1 MKRSFHGKKSLCVLL
16 VTALLAMAV
25 LGGCA
30 DGTGESSED
39 NSSKESTVES
49 TQTDSAES
57 GESTGADASGESTEP
72 EGSESGSAEDA
83 ASGQETG
90 DRYGGSIVVG
100 VQQDIDSLD
109 PHKATAAGTK
119 EIIFNIFE
127 GLVKPDEN
135 GNLINAVASDYT
147 ISEDGLVYTFTLRDN
162 VKFHNGNVVT
172 AEDVKYSLERV
183 SGLLDGTPLISTLS
197 TIKSVDILDEKTV
210 QVTVENANTELI
222 YSFVAAIIPAGSGE
236 DETADPIG
244 TGPFSFVSYKP
255 QQGIVLAKN
264 PDKRQEG
271 LPYLDQV
278 EFKIINSADTAL
290 LELQGGTIDFYAYLT
305 DSQAQALQ
313 GSHQVISSPTNMVQ
327 ALFLNN
333 AVEPLNDV
341 RVRQAISYALDKESI
356 NDFVGGGN
364 GTLLSSAMLPTLKE
378 YYVDLNDTYG
388 TTANV
393 EKAKE
398 LMAEAGYADG
408 FDMEIAIVSTY
419 EFHMQTGEVIVE
431 QLKEIGINATIKGME
446 NSSWLDEVYNGRQ
459 FDATIT
465 ALTCDMTPGYLMNRF
480 QTDSGKNFI
489 NFQSAEY
496 DEIYAKAQAALD
508 PDEKAGYYKELQK
521 ILCDEAGSVFIQA
534 PANQTAISSK
544 LEGYKFY
551 PVYVQDMSTVYIT
564 E

>member
-1 MKRSFHGKKSLCVLL
+1 MKRSFHGKKSFCGFL

-264 PDKRQEG
+264 PDYWKEG

-398 LMAEAGYADG
+398 LMADAGYADG

-521 ILCDEAGSVFIQA
+521 ILCDQAGSVFIQA

>member
-1 MKRSFHGKKSLCVLL
+1 MKASFHGKKSLCVLL

-25 LGGCA
+25 LSGCA
-30 DGTGESSED
+30 DGTGESSGD
-39 NSSKESTVES
+39 NSSKES
-49 TQTDSAES
+49 
-57 GESTGADASGESTEP
+57 
-72 EGSESGSAEDA
+72 A
-83 ASGQETG
+83 AVA
-90 DRYGGSIVVG
+90 GGSIVVG

-147 ISEDGLVYTFTLRDN
+147 ISEDGLTYTFTLRDN

-172 AEDVKYSLERV
+172 AEDVKYSLERA
-183 SGLLDGTPLISTLS
+183 SGLLEGTPLITTLG
-197 TIKSVDILDEKTV
+197 TIESVDILDEKTV
-210 QVTVENANTELI
+210 QVKVGSANTELI

-236 DETADPIG
+236 DASADPIG

-255 QQGIVLAKN
+255 QEGIVLAKN
-264 PDKRQEG
+264 PDYWQEG

-278 EFKIINSADTAL
+278 EFKITGSADTAL

-313 GSHQVISSPTNMVQ
+313 GSHQVVSSPTNMVQ

-341 RVRQAISYALDKESI
+341 RVRQAISYAIDKESI

-419 EFHMQTGEVIVE
+419 EFHMQTGEVIAE

-446 NSSWLDEVYNGRQ
+446 NNSWLDEVYNGRQ

-480 QTDSGKNFI
+480 QTDSKKNFI

-496 DEIYAKAQAALD
+496 DEVYAKAQAALD
-508 PDEKAGYYKELQK
+508 PAEKAGYYKELQK

-534 PANQTAISSK
+534 PANQTAISKK
-544 LEGYKFY
+544 LAGYKFY

>member
-1 MKRSFHGKKSLCVLL
+1 MKRSFHGKKSLCGFL

-264 PDKRQEG
+264 PDYWQEG

-480 QTDSGKNFI
+480 QTDSSKNFI

-521 ILCDEAGSVFIQA
+521 ILCDQAGSVFIQA

>member
-1 MKRSFHGKKSLCVLL
+1 MKRSFHGKKSLCGFL

-264 PDKRQEG
+264 PDYWQEG

-398 LMAEAGYADG
+398 LMADAGYADG

-521 ILCDEAGSVFIQA
+521 ILCDQAGSVFIQA

>member
-1 MKRSFHGKKSLCVLL
+1 MKRSFHGKKSLCGFL

-264 PDKRQEG
+264 PDYWQEG

-431 QLKEIGINATIKGME
+431 QLKKIGINATIKGME

-480 QTDSGKNFI
+480 QTDSSKNFI

>member
-1 MKRSFHGKKSLCVLL
+1 MKRSFHGKKGLCVLL
-16 VTALLAMAV
+16 VTALLGMAV

-264 PDKRQEG
+264 PDYWQEG

-278 EFKIINSADTAL
+278 EFKISGSADTAL

-480 QTDSGKNFI
+480 QTDSSKNFI

-521 ILCDEAGSVFIQA
+521 ILCDQAGSVFIQA

>member
-1 MKRSFHGKKSLCVLL
+1 MKRSFHGKKSLCGFL

-264 PDKRQEG
+264 PEYWQEG

-480 QTDSGKNFI
+480 QTDSSKNFI

-521 ILCDEAGSVFIQA
+521 ILCDQAGSVFIQA

>member
-1 MKRSFHGKKSLCVLL
+1 MKRSFHGKKGLCVLL
-16 VTALLAMAV
+16 VTALLGMAV

-264 PDKRQEG
+264 PDYWQEG

-480 QTDSGKNFI
+480 QTDSSKNFI

-521 ILCDEAGSVFIQA
+521 ILCDQAGSVFIQA